1 MYIHQISIE
10 PEFQHKGYGHALM
23 QYIEEVAEKERCDT
37 VELDYWGKN
46 NAAVDFYE
54 KEGYEFLQKHCRKNI

>member
-1 MYIHQISIE
+1 
-10 PEFQHKGYGHALM
+10 M